1 MSRTYKTTGIN
12 LKSMPMGESDRLL
25 TILTRE
31 FGLVRAVAMG
41 ARKHNSRLGGRS
53 EPFVVNELLI
63 AKGRSLDKITQAETL
78 ESYPGLGQDLKRLI
92 AGQYLAE
99 LCLHQA
105 LSDQPQEDLFCLLNE
120 HLARLERSPG
130 SDVLAHLTH
139 AVFQLLV
146 LAGVAPQV
154 HLCCVTR
161 EALPPAFG
169 DRNWRIGFSIPAGG
183 TVTLPTLEQL
193 LATQPSRQRYKVAE
207 KVVASP
213 QIEASRTSPSVSAK
227 TSVDS
232 SFSDS
237 ALSYKP
243 SPSIAGLH
251 RRISASEL
259 LLLQHLTDAT
269 LPELKGLL
277 ASVGVAELSQQTLHQ
292 LWRSVEQALRS
303 YAQYYLDR
311 PIRSAALIDACF
323 TTADL
328 A

>member
-53 EPFVVNELLI
+53 ELFVVNELLI

-78 ESYPGLGQDLKRLI
+78 ESYPRLGQDLKKLI

-105 LSDQPQEDLFCLLNE
+105 LSDQPQEDLFFLLNE
-120 HLARLERSPG
+120 HLVRLERSPG

-161 EALPPAFG
+161 EALPPDFG

-183 TVTLPTLEQL
+183 TVTLSTLEQL
-193 LATQPSRQRYKVAE
+193 LAKPPIRQRYRAAE
-207 KVVASP
+207 KAPVVTTQSETHHASLSVPITTHGDSSAHESAPAYKASP
-213 QIEASRTSPSVSAK
+213 PM
-227 TSVDS
+227 
-232 SFSDS
+232 
-237 ALSYKP
+237 
-243 SPSIAGLH
+243 AGLH
-251 RRISASEL
+251 RRMSAPEL
-259 LLLQHLTDAT
+259 MLLQHLAEAN
-269 LPELKGLL
+269 LPELKSLL
-277 ASVGVAELSQQTLHQ
+277 ASVGAELTQQTLNQ
-292 LWRSVEQALRS
+292 LWQSVEQALRA
-303 YAQYYLDR
+303 YAQYYFDR

-323 TTADL
+323 ATADL

>member
-1 MSRTYKTTGIN
+1 MSRTYKATGIN
-12 LKSMPMGESDRLL
+12 LKSMSMGESDRLL

-41 ARKHNSRLGGRS
+41 AREHNSRLGGRS
-53 EPFVVNELLI
+53 ELFVVNELLI
-63 AKGRSLDKITQAETL
+63 AKGRSLDKITQADTL
-78 ESYPGLGQDLKRLI
+78 ESYPRLGQDLKKLI
-92 AGQYLAE
+92 ASQYLAE

-130 SDVLAHLTH
+130 PEVLAHLTH

-161 EALPPAFG
+161 EALSPDFG

-183 TVTLPTLEQL
+183 TVTLEQL
-193 LATQPSRQRYKVAE
+193 LATQPTRQRYRVAE
-207 KVVASP
+207 TAVVAPQTEERHASLSVPTKVHDGLSP
-213 QIEASRTSPSVSAK
+213 YDSVS
-227 TSVDS
+227 S
-232 SFSDS
+232 SKASP
-237 ALSYKP
+237 P
-243 SPSIAGLH
+243 STGLH
-251 RRISASEL
+251 RRISAPEL
-259 LLLQHLTDAT
+259 LLLQHLAEAN
-269 LPELKGLL
+269 LPELNGLL
-277 ASVGVAELSQQTLHQ
+277 ASVDATKCSQQTLNQ
-292 LWRSVEQALRS
+292 LWQSVEQALRS
-303 YAQYYLDR
+303 YAQYYFDR

-323 TTADL
+323 ATADL